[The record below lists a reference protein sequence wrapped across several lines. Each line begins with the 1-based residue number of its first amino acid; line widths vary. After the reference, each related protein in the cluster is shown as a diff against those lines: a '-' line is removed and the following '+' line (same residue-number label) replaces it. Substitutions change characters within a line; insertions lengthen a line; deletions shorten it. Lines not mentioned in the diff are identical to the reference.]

1 MFSGLMPQ
9 RREFFDLLVAHS
21 DKLVASANATLRIVN
36 TLGSDK
42 SEEIALLV
50 KEVDFNEKG
59 GDRIKADVI
68 ALLHKSF
75 ITPLNRDEIHTLTI
89 ELDRVLGALQNVAN
103 AVTMYNIQESTPEA
117 RELASLSAD
126 SCLRLN
132 RAVIAL
138 ADKDRNKEAIVL
150 CQEID
155 DIESKADKVLK
166 KAITRLF
173 QNGGSDVWTAMK
185 LREFYFLQ
193 ESVLDCCEE
202 AAKTIE
208 EILIENS

>member
-36 TLGSDK
+36 TLGGNND
-42 SEEIALLV
+42 EEIALLV
-50 KEVDFNEKG
+50 KEVDSNEKS
-59 GDRIKADVI
+59 GDKIKADTT

-75 ITPLNRDEIHTLTI
+75 ITPLNRDEIHTLSM
-89 ELDRVLGALQNVAN
+89 ELDRVLGALQKVAN
-103 AVTMYNIQESTPEA
+103 AISMYSIKESTPEA
-117 RELASLSAD
+117 RELAALSAD
-126 SCLRLN
+126 ACLRLN

-138 ADKDRNKEAIVL
+138 ADKERNKEAIVL

-155 DIESKADKVLK
+155 EIESKSDKVLK

-173 QNGGSDVWTAMK
+173 QAEGEVWTAMK
-185 LREFYFLQ
+185 LREFYELQ

>member
-36 TLGSDK
+36 TLASNNQED
-42 SEEIALLV
+42 IALLV
-50 KEVDFNEKG
+50 KEVDFNEKS
-59 GDRIKADVI
+59 GDKIKADVI

-89 ELDRVLGALQNVAN
+89 ELDRVLGALQKVAD
-103 AVTMYNIQESTPEA
+103 AVLMYNIQESTPEA
-117 RELASLSAD
+117 RELAALSAD

-138 ADKDRNKEAIVL
+138 ADKERNKEAIVL

-155 DIESKADKVLK
+155 EIEAKADKVLK
-166 KAITRLF
+166 NAITRLF
-173 QNGGSDVWTAMK
+173 QNGGDVWTAMK
-185 LREFYFLQ
+185 LREFYELQ
-193 ESVLDCCEE
+193 ENVLDCCEE

>member
-1 MFSGLMPQ
+1 MFSGMMPQ

-36 TLGSDK
+36 TLGPGN
-42 SEEIALLV
+42 SEDIALLI
-50 KEVDFNEKG
+50 KEVDFNEKS
-59 GDRIKADVI
+59 GDKIKADVI

-89 ELDRVLGALQNVAN
+89 ELDRVLGALQKVAN
-103 AVTMYNIQESTPEA
+103 AVSMYNIQESTPEA
-117 RELASLSAD
+117 RELAALSAD

-138 ADKDRNKEAIVL
+138 AGKERNKEAIVL

-155 DIESKADKVLK
+155 EIETKADKVLK

-173 QNGGSDVWTAMK
+173 QNGGDVWTAMK
-185 LREFYFLQ
+185 LREFYVLQ
-193 ESVLDCCEE
+193 EDVLDCCEE

>member
-1 MFSGLMPQ
+1 MFSGMMPQ

-21 DKLVASANATLRIVN
+21 DKLVASANAALRIVN
-36 TLGSDK
+36 TLGPGNAED
-42 SEEIALLV
+42 IALLV
-50 KEVDFNEKG
+50 KEVDSNEKS
-59 GDRIKADVI
+59 GDKIKSDII

-75 ITPLNRDEIHTLTI
+75 ITPINRDEIHTLTI
-89 ELDRVLGALQNVAN
+89 ELDRVLGALEKVAN
-103 AVTMYNIQESTPEA
+103 AVGMYNIKESTPEA
-117 RELASLSAD
+117 RELAALSAD

-138 ADKDRNKEAIVL
+138 ADKERNKEAIVL

-155 DIESKADKVLK
+155 AIENKADKVLK

-173 QNGGSDVWTAMK
+173 QNGGDVWTAMK
-185 LREFYFLQ
+185 LREFYVLQ
-193 ESVLDCCEE
+193 EDVLDCCEE

>member
-1 MFSGLMPQ
+1 MFSSMMPQ

-21 DKLVASANATLRIVN
+21 DKLVASANAALRIVN
-36 TLGSDK
+36 TLGPGNAED
-42 SEEIALLV
+42 IALLV
-50 KEVDFNEKG
+50 KEVDFNEKS
-59 GDRIKADVI
+59 GDKIKAEVI

-89 ELDRVLGALQNVAN
+89 ELDRVLGALQQVAN
-103 AVTMYNIQESTPEA
+103 AVGMYNIQESTPEA
-117 RELASLSAD
+117 RELAALSAD

-138 ADKDRNKEAIVL
+138 ASKDRRREAIEL

-155 DIESKADKVLK
+155 EIESKADKVLK

-173 QNGGSDVWTAMK
+173 QNGGDVWTAMK
-185 LREFYFLQ
+185 LREFYVLQ
-193 ESVLDCCEE
+193 ENVLDCCEE

>member
-36 TLGSDK
+36 TLASNNQED
-42 SEEIALLV
+42 IALLV
-50 KEVDFNEKG
+50 KEVDFNEKS
-59 GDRIKADVI
+59 GDKIKADVI

-89 ELDRVLGALQNVAN
+89 ELDRVLGALQKVAD
-103 AVTMYNIQESTPEA
+103 AVLMYNIQESTPEA
-117 RELASLSAD
+117 RELAALSAD

-138 ADKDRNKEAIVL
+138 ADKERNKEAIVL

-155 DIESKADKVLK
+155 EIEAKADKVLK

-173 QNGGSDVWTAMK
+173 QNGGDVWTAMK
-185 LREFYFLQ
+185 LREFYELQ
-193 ESVLDCCEE
+193 ENVLDCCEE

>member
-9 RREFFDLLVAHS
+9 RKEFFDLLVAHS

-36 TLGSDK
+36 TLAPNN
-42 SEEIALLV
+42 SEDITLLV
-50 KEVDFNEKG
+50 KEVDFNEKS
-59 GDRIKADVI
+59 GDKIKADVI

-75 ITPLNRDEIHTLTI
+75 ITPINRDEIHTLTI
-89 ELDRVLGALQNVAN
+89 ELDRVLGALQKVAN
-103 AVTMYNIQESTPEA
+103 AVSMYNIQESTPEA
-117 RELASLSAD
+117 RELAALSAD

-132 RAVIAL
+132 RAMIAL
-138 ADKDRNKEAIVL
+138 ADKERNKEAIVL

-173 QNGGSDVWTAMK
+173 QNGGDVWTAMK
-185 LREFYFLQ
+185 LREFYVLQ
-193 ESVLDCCEE
+193 EDVLDCCEE

>member
-21 DKLVASANATLRIVN
+21 DKVVASANATLRIVN
-36 TLGSDK
+36 TLATDHQEDIS
-42 SEEIALLV
+42 LLV
-50 KEVDFNEKG
+50 KEVDSNEKG
-59 GDRIKADVI
+59 GDKIKADVI

-89 ELDRVLGALQNVAN
+89 ELDRVLGALQKVAD
-103 AVTMYNIQESTPEA
+103 AVLMYNIKESTPEA
-117 RELASLSAD
+117 RELAALSAD

-155 DIESKADKVLK
+155 AIENKADKVLK

-173 QNGGSDVWTAMK
+173 QNGGDVWTAMK
-185 LREFYFLQ
+185 LREFYELQ
-193 ESVLDCCEE
+193 ENVLDCCEE

-208 EILIENS
+208 QILIENS